1 MVVAVAKRRFALSDR
16 KCGVIDT
23 RHISFFFSLHSIMS
37 LVLSMKRIK
46 RPVSVVNR
54 KSSGGEI
61 SSERYRFRMIAW
73 CVLCMRFSLRLWKKG
88 PEQYVQDLQIVSG
101 EASQT

>member
-54 KSSGGEI
+54 KSSGGGEFHQ
-61 SSERYRFRMIAW
+61 RDIASGLSLD
-73 CVLCMRFSLRLWKKG
+73 VLCVDALHNDFGRR
-88 PEQYVQDLQIVSG
+88 D
-101 EASQT
+101 